1 MNRYISLCWE
11 ETVRCT
17 RDGQIIQIQ
26 YRLSY
31 VTIQG
36 TKRRKSHMTA
46 TVINTVLISRA
57 CLFLTLYFL
66 QMFNYIYI
74 YIYKHSS
81 IPLWLEWNRNWVSDS
96 QSECKGFFWKD
107 EKSRDQSRQVNN
119 YKANAY
125 KGGITQVHRWYQIT
139 WGSEEGRSL
148 MPLGFC

>member
-1 MNRYISLCWE
+1 MNRYISLCWDE
-11 ETVRCT
+11 IVRC
-17 RDGQIIQIQ
+17 DGQIIQIQ

-36 TKRRKSHMTA
+36 TKRKKVTYDSYGNYMYG
-46 TVINTVLISRA
+46 NTVLTSRA
-57 CLFLTLYFL
+57 CSFLTLYFL
-66 QMFNYIYI
+66 QMFYYIYI
-74 YIYKHSS
+74 NTLIYSTVIGVKQKLSHWLSVWMQS
-81 IPLWLEWNRNWVSDS
+81 ILEKMKN
-96 QSECKGFFWKD
+96 
-107 EKSRDQSRQVNN
+107 QSRQVNN

>member
-11 ETVRCT
+11 EIIRC
-17 RDGQIIQIQ
+17 DGQIIQIQ

-36 TKRRKSHMTA
+36 AKRKKSHMTA
-46 TVINTVLISRA
+46 MVITCNTVLTSRA
-57 CLFLTLYFL
+57 CSFLTLYFL
-66 QMFNYIYI
+66 QMFYYIYI
-74 YIYKHSS
+74 NTFIHSTVIGMKHKLSH
-81 IPLWLEWNRNWVSDS
+81 WLSVWM
-96 QSECKGFFWKD
+96 QSFFWKD

-119 YKANAY
+119 YKADAY